1 MKKIKFIDPPGG
13 WKYGFPKEM
22 LREVTDIRTFLVENG
37 YPQSEIDSLSEYFF
51 VRTWEETE
59 EECKECGKKAELE
72 IMIDSEDPLETP
84 ISITDIETNSKINMR
99 LGLCNY
105 PINIYYCKKCF
116 NARL

>member
-1 MKKIKFIDPPGG
+1 MNFLKWID
-13 WKYGFPKEM
+13 KYS
-22 LREVTDIRTFLVENG
+22 TD
-37 YPQSEIDSLSEYFF
+37 
-51 VRTWEETE
+51 
-59 EECKECGKKAELE
+59 CKECGKKAELE

>member
-1 MKKIKFIDPPGG
+1 MKILKSKKEAEKYFEEKQLSKEHLQELIKVGCIKINELLI
-13 WKYGFPKEM
+13 
-22 LREVTDIRTFLVENG
+22 LL
-37 YPQSEIDSLSEYFF
+37 
-51 VRTWEETE
+51 ETE